1 MPRIAKLLLLG
12 IAVTTFCRSTAEAQD
27 ADKPNNYAAFTA
39 ALSALAVSNQDAI
52 QNERDAARLE
62 FVRQQVANK
71 VLAAFPPDSSVAP
84 VTDPK
89 NTLSIAGVVDET
101 SLLCGFRSDRK
112 EVVKSISGRDSTAS
126 ITVDHLNSLA
136 QQNYLTAVAGKLQ
149 ALAAPSKA
157 DDIFS
162 AFKSL
167 FATYQITV
175 SAQPTVSDN
184 DRTKIRK
191 SCEADLK
198 EYDAAFFG
206 AKIPEPPSMGART
219 ASAVIGPDQL
229 SLFGPVG
236 AFAGTIMGIIQ
247 PVLVDFANL
256 ASDFEKKK
264 AIKAFLSD
272 TSNQS
277 KLRDSGVGLGRTG
290 SDFLFAKRL
299 SLAGAFAEQIA
310 VVAGDPL
317 DLSSKAVQAA
327 CPPPYEAMYRRGPDG
342 LPSAQF
348 RRCYRAVWGHF
359 EDGITAALKTAA
371 AYDQLADAGDTSTQL
386 NGYKAL
392 TADFSKVADESGQV
406 DFWDTVSKMLT
417 FAGAVE
423 TAVSQDS
430 LKKLQQSLD
439 GVSKGK

>member
-1 MPRIAKLLLLG
+1 MPRVAKLLLLG
-12 IAVTTFCRSTAEAQD
+12 IAATTFCRSTAEAQD
-27 ADKPNNYAAFTA
+27 ADKPNNYAAFTT

-52 QNERDAARLE
+52 QNERNAARLE

-71 VLAAFPPDSSVAP
+71 VLAAFPADSSKAP
-84 VTDPK
+84 VTDPN
-89 NTLSIAGVVDET
+89 NTLSIAGVVDES
-101 SLLCGFRSDRK
+101 SLLCGFRSDK
-112 EVVKSISGRDSTAS
+112 QEIVKSISGRDSTAS
-126 ITVDHLNSLA
+126 ITVDHLTTLA

-175 SAQPTVSDN
+175 SAQPKVDEK
-184 DRTKIRK
+184 DRTNIRK

-198 EYDAAFFG
+198 EFDAAFFG
-206 AKIPEPPSMGART
+206 ARIPEAPSPGGRS
-219 ASAVIGPDQL
+219 ASAVIGADQL

-264 AIKAFLSD
+264 AIKTFLSD
-272 TSNQS
+272 TSNQG
-277 KLRDSGVGLGRTG
+277 KLRDSGLGLGRTG
-290 SDFLFAKRL
+290 SDYLFSKRL
-299 SLAGAFAEQIA
+299 SLAGTFAEQIA
-310 VVAGDPL
+310 VLTGDSL
-317 DLSSKAVQAA
+317 DLGSKPVQAA
-327 CPPPYEAMYRRGPDG
+327 CPAPYDAMYRRGSDG

-348 RRCYRAVWGHF
+348 RRCYRAVWSHF

-392 TADFSKVADESGQV
+392 TNDFSKVADESGAV

-423 TAVSQDS
+423 TAVSQDN

-439 GVSKGK
+439 AISKGK

>member
-1 MPRIAKLLLLG
+1 MAGIAKVLLLG
-12 IAVTTFCRSTAEAQD
+12 IAAAALCRSTAVAQD
-27 ADKPNNYAAFTA
+27 AGKPNNYAAFVT
-39 ALSALAVSNQDAI
+39 ALSALAASSQDAI
-52 QNERDAARLE
+52 QNERNAARLE

-71 VLAAFPPDSSVAP
+71 ILAAFPADPSAPP

-112 EVVKSISGRDSTAS
+112 EVVKSISGRDGMAS
-126 ITVDHLNSLA
+126 VTVDHLNTLA

-175 SAQPTVSDN
+175 SAQPVVSDN
-184 DRTKIRK
+184 DRAKIRK

-206 AKIPEPPSMGART
+206 AKIPELPSKDART
-219 ASAVIGPDQL
+219 ASAVIGPEQL

-256 ASDFEKKK
+256 AADFEKKK

-272 TSNQS
+272 ASNQGN
-277 KLRDSGVGLGRTG
+277 LRDSGLGLGRTG

-299 SLAGAFAEQIA
+299 SLAGTFAEQ
-310 VVAGDPL
+310 VAIVTGDSL
-317 DLSSKAVQAA
+317 DLGSKSVQAA
-327 CPPPYEAMYRRGPDG
+327 CPMPYDAMYRRGPDG

-359 EDGITAALKTAA
+359 EDGIAAALKTAA

-386 NGYKAL
+386 YGYKAL
-392 TADFSKVADESGQV
+392 TTDFSKVADESGQV

-439 GVSKGK
+439 AVSKGK

>member
-1 MPRIAKLLLLG
+1 MPSVARLLMLG
-12 IAVTTFCRSTAEAQD
+12 IAATAFCRSTAVAQD
-27 ADKPNNYAAFTA
+27 ADKPNNYAAFVT
-39 ALSALAVSNQDAI
+39 ALSALAASSQDAI
-52 QNERDAARLE
+52 QSERNAARLE
-62 FVRQQVANK
+62 FARQQVANK
-71 VLAAFPPDSSVAP
+71 VLAAFPADSSRTP
-84 VTDPK
+84 VTDPN
-89 NTLSIAGVVDET
+89 NTLSIAGALDET

-112 EVVKSISGRDSTAS
+112 EVIKSISGRDSTAS
-126 ITVDHLNSLA
+126 VTIDHLNTLA

-167 FATYQITV
+167 FAAYQVTV

-184 DRTKIRK
+184 DRAKIRK

-198 EYDAAFFG
+198 EFDAAFFG
-206 AKIPEPPSMGART
+206 AKIPEPPSQGPRA
-219 ASAVIGPDQL
+219 ASAVIGPEQL
-229 SLFGPVG
+229 SLFGPIG

-247 PVLVDFANL
+247 PILVDFANL
-256 ASDFEKKK
+256 ASDIQKKL

-272 TSNQS
+272 ASNQG
-277 KLRDSGVGLGRTG
+277 KLRDSGLGLGRTG

-299 SLAGAFAEQIA
+299 SLAGTFAEQIA
-310 VVAGDPL
+310 VVTGDSL
-317 DLSSKAVQAA
+317 DLGSKPVQAA
-327 CPPPYEAMYRRGPDG
+327 CPAPYDAMYRRGPDG

-359 EDGITAALKTAA
+359 EGGITVALKTAA

-423 TAVSQDS
+423 TAVSEDS
-430 LKKLQQSLD
+430 LKKLQKSLD
-439 GVSKGK
+439 AVSKGK